1 MLGTESATEVGLL
14 VNCLWVGKVWGEGGR
29 PALSPPLEPRC
40 PQPLTRT
47 YRLDVRVRGPAI
59 GVLTSREEGGS

>member
-47 YRLDVRVRGPAI
+47 YRLDVRAAEDGQMLGGRE
-59 GVLTSREEGGS
+59 GV